1 MESQTLIPVISTE
14 SYIPEKEK
22 KLYQCR
28 RQTRDVHGGAAAVV
42 VTMAARLRQVFLED
56 MVKMH
61 ESEHKFNVRKYNI
74 QRLDE
79 SYRLVTTVLGKNNHS
94 RKTQNIFL
102 ATIAAVANIHTRW
115 SSLCRT
121 HIQKTL
127 FHRNISH
134 TLLNI
139 CQNTRHRTFRYR

>member
-1 MESQTLIPVISTE
+1 
-14 SYIPEKEK
+14 
-22 KLYQCR
+22 
-28 RQTRDVHGGAAAVV
+28 
-42 VTMAARLRQVFLED
+42 MAARLRQVFLDD

-79 SYRLVTTVLGKNNHS
+79 SYRLVTTVPGKKNHS

-102 ATIAAVANIHTRW
+102 TTIAATVTFFITHHRAAAAIIQQRW

-121 HIQKTL
+121 HIKKHYFIEIHLIPQ
-127 FHRNISH
+127 
-134 TLLNI
+134 
-139 CQNTRHRTFRYR
+139 